1 MEKDVCMTV
10 LETFASD
17 SMRRK
22 ELLHHPHPQH
32 THTKDFQVLTEKVN

>member
-22 ELLHHPHPQH
+22 ELLHHPPPP
-32 THTKDFQVLTEKVN
+32 THTKRTFEH